1 MVYWLLASLLASTVL
16 SCAECIFIILTSGR
30 FWFGPVLF
38 FKAWLIYFGL
48 AAALILLF
56 NALFART
63 KLVQRLAKTQRRRFF
78 LNFSLAWIVSSAM
91 LVMLVA
97 KDSYAGS
104 EYLVLAVNVALLG
117 VISLLILRLTVAT
130 PRDFFKVSIAWC
142 LLLILMAGCLEWA
155 AESRMAAA
163 VTRRSADF
171 KGDVPHVLLL
181 ILDTVRSDHLSCYG
195 YPFATSPNLDQLAQE
210 GLLCR
215 NAFSASNWTPPGH
228 ISIFTGKYPAQHG
241 NDGNVHMPDDLVSI
255 TEILNHQGYYCIA
268 MYNNPT
274 AGRSINLT
282 QGFDLDLGV
291 FSNSWILPAPF
302 RVWYKLVWRGSG
314 SRATFLAAERIF
326 TWMEKHGGHLFM
338 YVNITEA
345 HAPYRIHEPYFSQF
359 ASHLKITN
367 PARVRYLRTTRDL
380 ILEDS
385 SCFAGLSKDDCA
397 YLRAAYD
404 SEIAYADDNLG
415 RFSRAMRNG
424 GVLNRILLI
433 VTADHGEFLGE
444 HWTLGHPE
452 LLFNPVLQVPL
463 ILRYPKQIAPRI
475 MTESVSTV
483 DIFPTVLNL
492 LDLQVQI
499 PPDVQGLDLLSGE
512 WPADRALLSAN
523 IAPEGGCYSLIKE
536 GRKLIVNRD
545 NFLHRYFPVDSLLF
559 DLSSDPGEQSNLLDT
574 PSATDDG
581 LGLYLSSWLDEITV
595 RPQKTVQIN
604 SAALANLKA
613 LGYSH

>member
-1 MVYWLLASLLASTVL
+1 
-16 SCAECIFIILTSGR
+16 
-30 FWFGPVLF
+30 
-38 FKAWLIYFGL
+38 
-48 AAALILLF
+48 
-56 NALFART
+56 N
-63 KLVQRLAKTQRRRFF
+63 
-78 LNFSLAWIVSSAM
+78 
-91 LVMLVA
+91 
-97 KDSYAGS
+97 
-104 EYLVLAVNVALLG
+104 
-117 VISLLILRLTVAT
+117 
-130 PRDFFKVSIAWC
+130 
-142 LLLILMAGCLEWA
+142 
-155 AESRMAAA
+155 
-163 VTRRSADF
+163 F

-215 NAFSASNWTPPGH
+215 NAYSASNWTPPGH

-241 NDGNVHMPDDLVSI
+241 NDGKVYMPDDLVSM
-255 TEILNHQGYYCIA
+255 TEILNGQGYYCIA

-274 AGRSINLT
+274 AGRGMNLT

-291 FSNSWILPAPF
+291 FSYSWLLPAPF
-302 RVWYKLVWRGSG
+302 RVWYKLVRRDSG

-326 TWMEKHGGHLFM
+326 NWIEKHGGHLFM

-359 ASHLKITN
+359 ASHRKIMD
-367 PARVRYLRTTRDL
+367 PARVRYLRTTLDL
-380 ILEDS
+380 VLEDS
-385 SCFAGLSKDDCA
+385 SCFAGLSNDDFA

-415 RFSRAMRNG
+415 RFSRAMRNS
-424 GVLNRILLI
+424 GVLDRTLLI

-475 MTESVSTV
+475 MTEIVSTV

-499 PPDVQGLDLLSGE
+499 PPEVQGLNLLSGE
-512 WPADRALLSAN
+512 LPVDRALLSAN
-523 IAPEGGCYSLIKE
+523 ISPEGGCYSLIKD
-536 GRKLIVNRD
+536 GRKLIVNQD
-545 NFLHRYFPVDSLLF
+545 NFLCQYFPVDSLLF
-559 DLSSDPGEQSNLLDT
+559 DLSSDPGEQSNLLDM
-574 PSATDDG
+574 PSASDDG
-581 LGLYLSSWLDEITV
+581 LGLFLSSWLDEITV
-595 RPQKTVQIN
+595 RPKKAIQI
-604 SAALANLKA
+604 SRDELANLKA